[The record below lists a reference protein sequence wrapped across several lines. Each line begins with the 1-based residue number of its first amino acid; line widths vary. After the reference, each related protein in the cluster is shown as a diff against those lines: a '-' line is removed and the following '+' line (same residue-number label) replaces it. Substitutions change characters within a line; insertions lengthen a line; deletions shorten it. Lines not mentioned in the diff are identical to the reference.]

1 MPVFYFLEFS
11 KSLINSQILYL
22 SVPEL
27 SRFVPLKLSPFYT
40 YITCYDANPA
50 SDLE

>member
-1 MPVFYFLEFS
+1 
-11 KSLINSQILYL
+11 LYL

-27 SRFVPLKLSPFYT
+27 SRFIPIGLSPFYT

-50 SDLE
+50 TDFAW